1 MQRPRGRPR
10 KDAVEPVTNPDLHR
24 MIVTHAFVRLG
35 GMKVARIGD
44 EITVSTQQRASL
56 IFTGGARDA

>member
-1 MQRPRGRPR
+1 M
-10 KDAVEPVTNPDLHR
+10 EPVTNPDLHR

-44 EITVSTQQRASL
+44 EITVSAQQRASL